1 MKYLFLNRNKI
12 KDDRSIPRL
21 CRLTRASREAPY
33 GFDYKTLKTKGRHVA
48 NNVRSGL
55 PASKA
60 GLISGDN
67 ILEVNGEQIDG
78 MGHNQIV
85 LKLSQHPNHV
95 DLLVVADLQGYLIK
109 QQQMRTEESFRF

>member
-1 MKYLFLNRNKI
+1 M
-12 KDDRSIPRL
+12 
-21 CRLTRASREAPY
+21 CRLTRASHEAQY
-33 GFDYKTLKTKGRHVA
+33 AFDFKTLKTEGRHVA
-48 NNVRSGL
+48 NNVRPGL

-60 GLISGDN
+60 GLRDGDY

-78 MGHNQIV
+78 MEHDQVVHKIS
-85 LKLSQHPNHV
+85 KHPNHV